1 MARPRIFLS
10 STYFDLRSMRASLER
25 FIKEMGYEPI
35 LFERG
40 HVPYFKEDALESS
53 CYKEVDTCDI
63 LVAII
68 GGKIGTH
75 SKSNE
80 LSITQNEINQA
91 FEKGKQVYIFIEK
104 NVHAEYFTYQK
115 NKHLIGFSAI
125 SVDNVKIFDYVE
137 KIYSLDVGNPV
148 ESFETVEDIIRFLRE
163 QWAGLFQRLMMMNSR
178 VNEVQ
183 MIESLKASTQTLDKL
198 VDLLINKNDST
209 SQVDDILMLHHPAFE
224 AIKKVASITY
234 RVLFYNMD
242 ELSKLLS
249 ARGYIYAADTSP
261 DGYYDFDNDKAD
273 KYIRIRSIIFDD
285 QGKLRVMTAAQW
297 KESYIRIYKFEE
309 TSSDDT

>member
-40 HVPYFKEDALESS
+40 HVPYFKEDALENA

-63 LVAII
+63 LVAVI
-68 GGKIGTH
+68 GGKIGTN

-104 NVHAEYFTYQK
+104 SVHSEYFTYQK
-115 NKHLIGFSAI
+115 NKHLSGFSAI
-125 SVDNVKIFDYVE
+125 SVDDVKIFDYVE
-137 KIYSLDVGNPV
+137 RIYALDVGNPV

-178 VNEVQ
+178 INEGQ
-183 MIESLKASTQTLDKL
+183 MIESLKSSTQTLDKL
-198 VDLLINKNDST
+198 VALLINKNDST
-209 SQVDDILMLHHPAFE
+209 SAVDDILMLHHPAFD

-234 RVLFYNMD
+234 RVLFYNID

-249 ARGYIYAADTSP
+249 ARGYVYSSDSSP
-261 DGYYDFDNDKAD
+261 EGYLDFDNDKAD
-273 KYIRIRSIIFDD
+273 KYIRIHESIFDAD
-285 QGKLRVMTAAQW
+285 GKLKVMTAAQW
-297 KESYIRIYKFEE
+297 KESYIRLYKFQES
-309 TSSDDT
+309 SSDS